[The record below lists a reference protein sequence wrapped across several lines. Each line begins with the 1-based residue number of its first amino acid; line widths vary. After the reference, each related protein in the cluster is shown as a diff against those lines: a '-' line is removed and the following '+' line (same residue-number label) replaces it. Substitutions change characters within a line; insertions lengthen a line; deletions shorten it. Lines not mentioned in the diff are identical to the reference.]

1 MARYTDA
8 VCRICRR
15 EGLKLFLKGSRCYS
29 RKCAFERRSTPP
41 GMNTM
46 RRRKVS
52 EYGLQLREKQK
63 VRKSYSVLERQFR
76 NYFEKAEQRKG
87 MTGENLLRLLEM
99 RLDNVVYR
107 MGFASSRAQARQLVS
122 HGHFAVNG
130 RPTNVP
136 SFGAKV
142 GDRIEVRDSRRS
154 REYFKIA
161 SETMK
166 AAQIPEWVSSRPDE
180 AVGLGARRT
189 GARADAAR
197 VQRAARRRVLL
208 ALGVRLL
215 LMIELETAQPQP
227 QLARSRASRR
237 CTPRAT

>member
-1 MARYTDA
+1 MARYNDA

-76 NYFEKAEQRKG
+76 NYFEKAEQHKG
-87 MTGENLLRLLEM
+87 MTGENLLRMLEM
-99 RLDNVVYR
+99 RLDNAVYR

-136 SFGAKV
+136 SFGVKIN
-142 GDRIEVRDSRRS
+142 DRIDVRDSRRS

-161 SETMK
+161 TETMK
-166 AAQIPEWVSSRPDE
+166 AAQIPDWVSVDPTKLSGTVLAEPAREQMPLEFNEQLVVEYYSR
-180 AVGLGARRT
+180 
-189 GARADAAR
+189 
-197 VQRAARRRVLL
+197 
-208 ALGVRLL
+208 
-215 LMIELETAQPQP
+215 
-227 QLARSRASRR
+227 
-237 CTPRAT
+237 

>member
-1 MARYTDA
+1 MARYTDP

-15 EGLKLFLKGSRCYS
+15 EGLKLFLKGSRCYTK
-29 RKCAFERRSTPP
+29 KCSFERRSTPP

-52 EYGLQLREKQK
+52 EFGLQLREKQK

-87 MTGENLLRLLEM
+87 MTGENLLRMLEM

-130 RPTNVP
+130 VPTDIP
-136 SFGAKV
+136 SYQLKP
-142 GDRIEVRDSRRS
+142 
-154 REYFKIA
+154 
-161 SETMK
+161 
-166 AAQIPEWVSSRPDE
+166 AAFMVSSIRCRKMVNQPCRSS
-180 AVGLGARRT
+180 V
-189 GARADAAR
+189 R
-197 VQRAARRRVLL
+197 VSPITAILSSFLKTRVISTFACFLF
-208 ALGVRLL
+208 AEV
-215 LMIELETAQPQP
+215 
-227 QLARSRASRR
+227 
-237 CTPRAT
+237 

>member
-29 RKCAFERRSTPP
+29 RKCAFERRSSPP

-76 NYFEKAEQRKG
+76 NYFAKADARKG
-87 MTGENLLRLLEM
+87 VTGENLLRMLEM
-99 RLDNVVYR
+99 RLDNVVFR
-107 MGFASSRAQARQLVS
+107 MGFATSRSQARQLVT

-136 SFGAKV
+136 SFATKV
-142 GDRIEVRDSRRS
+142 GDRIEVRESRRG
-154 REYFKIA
+154 REYFKSAAEVIR
-161 SETMK
+161 
-166 AAQIPEWVSSRPDE
+166 AAQVPEWVSVDPAKLSGTVLAEPAREQMPLEFNEQLVVEYYSR
-180 AVGLGARRT
+180 
-189 GARADAAR
+189 
-197 VQRAARRRVLL
+197 
-208 ALGVRLL
+208 
-215 LMIELETAQPQP
+215 
-227 QLARSRASRR
+227 
-237 CTPRAT
+237 

>member
-15 EGLKLFLKGSRCYS
+15 EGLKLFLKGSRCYTK
-29 RKCAFERRSTPP
+29 KCAFERRSTPP

-76 NYFEKAEQRKG
+76 NYFEKAEQGKG

-107 MGFASSRAQARQLVS
+107 MGFARSRAEARQLVS
-122 HGHFAVNG
+122 HGHFAVNS

-136 SFGAKV
+136 SFNTEL
-142 GDRIEVRDSRRS
+142 GDRVEVRESRRN
-154 REYFKIA
+154 REYFKTVA
-161 SETMK
+161 ETIK
-166 AAQIPEWVSSRPDE
+166 AAQTPEWVS
-180 AVGLGARRT
+180 V
-189 GARADAAR
+189 DAAKLSGT
-197 VQRAARRRVLL
+197 VL
-208 ALGVRLL
+208 AEPVREQ
-215 LMIELETAQPQP
+215 MPPEFNE
-227 QLARSRASRR
+227 QLVVEYYSR
-237 CTPRAT
+237 